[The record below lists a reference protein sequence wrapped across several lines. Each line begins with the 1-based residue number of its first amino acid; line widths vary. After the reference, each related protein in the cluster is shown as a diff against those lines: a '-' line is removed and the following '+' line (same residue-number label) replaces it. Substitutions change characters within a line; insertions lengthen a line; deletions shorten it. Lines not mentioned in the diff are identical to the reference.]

1 MDEAVLH
8 TARAAILAD
17 LRSRGLEDV
26 MTVSALEEAMS
37 QRRWWVEQWP
47 DGLPYVAG
55 LVAQDVQD
63 ALFGRRAPV
72 AGVPPLP
79 GSGAGAHAGDRAG
92 PRRAPTRCG
101 SARRPAHE
109 VCPLGALG

>member
-63 ALFGRRAPV
+63 ALLDVGRRWPECRRCPAAAPV
-72 AGVPPLP
+72 HTLAIEPDLGGPHPVWVCQE
-79 GSGAGAHAGDRAG
+79 AGA
-92 PRRAPTRCG
+92 
-101 SARRPAHE
+101 E

>member
-37 QRRWWVEQWP
+37 QRRWWAEQWP

-63 ALFGRRAPV
+63 ALLDAGRRWPQCRQCPAEVPTHTLAIEPDLGGPDPV
-72 AGVPPLP
+72 WVCQE
-79 GSGAGAHAGDRAG
+79 AGAEVRA
-92 PRRAPTRCG
+92 
-101 SARRPAHE
+101 
-109 VCPLGALG
+109 LGALG